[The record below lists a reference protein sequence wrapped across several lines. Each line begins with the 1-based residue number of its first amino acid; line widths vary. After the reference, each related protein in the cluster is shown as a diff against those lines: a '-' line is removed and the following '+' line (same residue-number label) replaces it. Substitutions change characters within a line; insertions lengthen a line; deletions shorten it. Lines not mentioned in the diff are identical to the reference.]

1 MDNKALLEPEMELEF
16 EAGGNKEYEI
26 KAIIDSAVYD
36 QQTNNQMPGLYY
48 LILWKGYLEEE
59 NT

>member
-1 MDNKALLEPEMELEF
+1 MDKVLLEPEKVVEF
-16 EAGGNKEYEI
+16 KVRGNNKYEVEVI
-26 KAIIDSAVYD
+26 MDSKVYD
-36 QQTNNQMPGLYY
+36 QQTNDQIPGLYY